1 MADTTFT
8 VNGEVIP
15 VPQAD
20 TLRFKEAVAAE
31 TLYGGSFQQLTKD
44 AEAGSLEALGVL
56 LFLGYRRLH
65 PDASYADF
73 DFALM
78 ELVGDAEVPAVEE
91 ASTVPTVAADD

>member
-1 MADTTFT
+1 MADPTFT

-20 TLRFKEAVAAE
+20 SLRFKEAVAAE
-31 TLYGGSFQQLTKD
+31 KLYGGSFQQLTKD

-65 PDASYADF
+65 PEASWADF
-73 DFALM
+73 DFALADLAADV
-78 ELVGDAEVPAVEE
+78 EVEE
-91 ASTVPTVAADD
+91 APAVPTEAAGA